1 MYSFDFFPKKK
12 KIELCPFQGSFMA
25 PQGLPIFKNSAFKHI
40 FQKKGNPRDSMNFKI
55 MSECLSERRTFIE

>member
-40 FQKKGNPRDSMNFKI
+40 FQKKKKEILETQWTWKLWVNV
-55 MSECLSERRTFIE
+55 